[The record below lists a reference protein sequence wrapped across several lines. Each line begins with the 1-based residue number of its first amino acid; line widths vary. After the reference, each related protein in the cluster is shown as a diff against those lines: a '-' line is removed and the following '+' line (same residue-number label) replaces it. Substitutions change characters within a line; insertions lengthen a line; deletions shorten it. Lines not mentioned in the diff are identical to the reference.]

1 MLQTGTRV
9 LDGTLGTKFQSW
21 YPGLFNVA
29 NSNQAMERKA
39 A

>member
-9 LDGTLGTKFQSW
+9 FDGTLGTKFQPW
-21 YPGLFNVA
+21 YPGLFNAA
-29 NSNQAMERKA
+29 NSNQAMERTA